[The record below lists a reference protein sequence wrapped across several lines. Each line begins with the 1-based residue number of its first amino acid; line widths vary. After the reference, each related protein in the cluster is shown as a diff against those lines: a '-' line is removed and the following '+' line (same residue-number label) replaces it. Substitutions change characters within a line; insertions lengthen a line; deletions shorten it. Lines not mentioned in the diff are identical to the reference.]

1 MSPHDPLLPAIL
13 AMPMGLGGWAAA
25 KATLAAFGSVLAAL
39 LVWTAHRRFA
49 VPLGV
54 AGDLAFGVTAPLSAY
69 ATQVYPELPAALAV
83 TAAMRSSPVVEASPH
98 WSASAW
104 R

>member
-1 MSPHDPLLPAIL
+1 M
-13 AMPMGLGGWAAA
+13 
-25 KATLAAFGSVLAAL
+25 LAAL

-54 AGDLAFGVTAPLSAY
+54 AAGTVLAFGVAAPLSAY

-83 TAAMRSSPVVEASPH
+83 TAAIAPSPVVEAAPH